1 MDRDRIL
8 DILLIISLLMI
19 LTWLTLHLLD
29 LFTGMTWLLY
39 TRGWREYL
47 FLIGLAMNLLILV
60 GRRRR

>member
-19 LTWLTLHLLD
+19 LTWLALHLLD
-29 LFTGMTWLLY
+29 LFTGMTWLLH
-39 TRGWREYL
+39 TRSWREYL

>member
-1 MDRDRIL
+1 LDRDRIL
-8 DILLIISLLMI
+8 DILLLISLLMI

-39 TRGWREYL
+39 TRSWREYL
-47 FLIGLAMNLLILV
+47 FLIGLAINFLILV

>member
-8 DILLIISLLMI
+8 DILLLISLLMI

-29 LFTGMTWLLY
+29 LLTGMTWLLY
-39 TRGWREYL
+39 TRSWREYL